1 LTKTD
6 RSVYNLTMR
15 SEHTPDESEK
25 TTFIGAA
32 RRAQIIACTI
42 DTLAE
47 IGYAQTSIAQIA
59 QRTGISKSAIFYHFK
74 DKDALMWAVIVEVYT
89 HIGQFMI
96 FKIQA
101 QSNVRDMLRA
111 YISAN
116 LLYVRAYPNHSRAL
130 AEVIQNKVGKLS
142 EEEPS
147 EDVTLAPLQDLL
159 ESGQK
164 SGEFRAFDTLPMA
177 VTLRRAIDGA
187 LDQWV
192 HNPNI
197 DFEAYANEML
207 TIFDLATRKTPPP
220 DPLPARNEGE
230 KQE

>member
-1 LTKTD
+1 
-6 RSVYNLTMR
+6 MR
-15 SEHTPDESEK
+15 SENTPDETEK

-59 QRTGISKSAIFYHFK
+59 QRTGISKSSIFYHFK

-130 AEVIQNKVGKLS
+130 AEVIQNKTGKLS
-142 EEEPS
+142 EEETS
-147 EDVTLAPLQDLL
+147 EDVTLAPLQALL
-159 ESGQK
+159 ESGQA

-192 HNPNI
+192 HHPDI

-207 TIFDLATRKTPPP
+207 TIFDLATRKETTDKPE
-220 DPLPARNEGE
+220 DSMSKED
-230 KQE
+230 K